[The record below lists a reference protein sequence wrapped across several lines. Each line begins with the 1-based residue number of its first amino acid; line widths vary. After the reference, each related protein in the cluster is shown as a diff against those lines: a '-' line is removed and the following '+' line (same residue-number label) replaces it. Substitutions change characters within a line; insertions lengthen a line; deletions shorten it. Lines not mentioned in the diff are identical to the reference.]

1 MALKIVIALTLIA
14 IVVAVAIIVLHFMD
28 TKDEEIKETEPVPTF
43 DFKFDK
49 PCNCE
54 HCEHYKED
62 KEGE

>member
-28 TKDEEIKETEPVPTF
+28 KKDEKVEETEPVPTF
-43 DFKFDK
+43 DFNFDK

-54 HCEHYKED
+54 HCEHHKKDE
-62 KEGE
+62 EGE